1 MVSNFVLTVKSFNFR
16 SHNPNMI
23 GKEDLT
29 THYSPYQNNIR
40 RNMGAANKKRF
51 FENN

>member
-1 MVSNFVLTVKSFNFR
+1 
-16 SHNPNMI
+16 MI

-40 RNMGAANKKRF
+40 RSMQTINKKRF
-51 FENN
+51 FEDNQHHRSNALIYGTELEKL